1 MNNWLQKAINWTEQ
15 RLGQASEGF
24 REIFN
29 KVKQESSMSVND
41 LATFIML
48 HPETVK
54 KRRELLGLTFAT
66 YTLKMGETDLILEAK
81 ENSLPK
87 VLECLVIN
95 KNKVISHYRSYDKKN
110 KTIMAVPDDIKN
122 YHSH

>member
-1 MNNWLQKAINWTEQ
+1 M
-15 RLGQASEGF
+15 
-24 REIFN
+24 
-29 KVKQESSMSVND
+29 
-41 LATFIML
+41 
-48 HPETVK
+48 
-54 KRRELLGLTFAT
+54 LGLTFAT

-95 KNKVISHYRSYDKKN
+95 KNKVISHYRSYDKKT